1 MKPDLFEA
9 PDYYNLDDLLTD
21 EHKLIRD
28 SAREWVKKSVSPIIE
43 EYAQKAEFP
52 NHLIKELADIGAYGP
67 YVKYQ
72 DIFAS
77 LGRKFDVL
85 EIGLEQAVELINIK
99 KNKPTNKVKIGR
111 AHV

>member
-28 SAREWVKKSVSPIIE
+28 TAREWVKRDVSPIIE

-52 NHLIKELADIGAYGP
+52 HQIVKGLADIGALAL
-67 YVKYQ
+67 
-72 DIFAS
+72 IF
-77 LGRKFDVL
+77 L
-85 EIGLEQAVELINIK
+85 
-99 KNKPTNKVKIGR
+99 KNMVALDWIRFHMG
-111 AHV
+111 

>member
-52 NHLIKELADIGAYGP
+52 NHLIKELADIGILA
-67 YVKYQ
+67 
-72 DIFAS
+72 AS
-77 LGRKFDVL
+77 HETHPRLFRLNLGRL
-85 EIGLEQAVELINIK
+85 GPI
-99 KNKPTNKVKIGR
+99 
-111 AHV
+111 

>member
-28 SAREWVKKSVSPIIE
+28 TAREWVKRDVSPIIE

-52 NHLIKELADIGAYGP
+52 DQIIKGLADIGRFGP
-67 YVKYQ
+67 YFKTP
-72 DIFAS
+72 
-77 LGRKFDVL
+77 LR
-85 EIGLEQAVELINIK
+85 
-99 KNKPTNKVKIGR
+99 
-111 AHV
+111 